1 MAPLVHLAVIR
12 NRLFAVT
19 LRRDHRLSATLVQFR
34 PQLVVVEGLVAEKGG
49 KRQALEQ
56 RRNTLA
62 VVPLARQ
69 QDEVDQIAQCVD
81 ESEDLRCQA
90 AARASN
96 SLILGPPFA
105 PVAF

>member
-1 MAPLVHLAVIR
+1 VVIHY
-12 NRLFAVT
+12 RLFTVT
-19 LRRDHRLSATLVQFR
+19 LRRDHGLGATLLQFR
-34 PQLVVVEGLVAEKGG
+34 PQLVVVEGLVTKKSGE
-49 KRQALEQ
+49 RQVLEQ

-62 VVPLARQ
+62 VVSLIRQ

-90 AARASN
+90 AARAPN
-96 SLILGPPFA
+96 SLVLRPPFA